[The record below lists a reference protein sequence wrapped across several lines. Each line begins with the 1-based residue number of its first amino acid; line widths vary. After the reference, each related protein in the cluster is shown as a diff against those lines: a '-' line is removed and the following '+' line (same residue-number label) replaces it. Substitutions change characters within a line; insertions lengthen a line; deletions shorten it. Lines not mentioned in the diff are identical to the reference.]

1 MKEKYKKIIYC
12 LFVIIVF
19 VIGIVIGRIP
29 NYVVN
34 NNGLGYILDIDQW
47 EVKKLYKENT
57 IIYESND
64 ESYISDDQEE
74 GWDKLME
81 IISIKGYKRNKT
93 EGSTAHLK
101 YKIEMKNG
109 ETYYI
114 EYLGCLNQVDVTYP
128 SGKTINY
135 YVYN

>member
-81 IISIKGYKRNKT
+81 IISIKGYKRNKP

-128 SGKTINY
+128 SGKTIKY
-135 YVYN
+135 YGYN

>member
-19 VIGIVIGRIP
+19 VIGIVIGRSS
-29 NYVVN
+29 NDVVN
-34 NNGLGYILDIDQW
+34 NNGLDYILDIDQW
-47 EVKKLYKENT
+47 EVKKLYEENT

-74 GWDKLME
+74 GWYKLME

-128 SGKTINY
+128 SGKTIKY
-135 YVYN
+135 YGYN

>member
-19 VIGIVIGRIP
+19 FIGIVIGRIP

-128 SGKTINY
+128 SGKTIKY
-135 YVYN
+135 YGYN

>member
-19 VIGIVIGRIP
+19 VIGIVIGIIP

-128 SGKTINY
+128 SGKTIKY
-135 YVYN
+135 YGYN

>member
-57 IIYESND
+57 IIYD
-64 ESYISDDQEE
+64 
-74 GWDKLME
+74 
-81 IISIKGYKRNKT
+81 
-93 EGSTAHLK
+93 
-101 YKIEMKNG
+101 
-109 ETYYI
+109 
-114 EYLGCLNQVDVTYP
+114 
-128 SGKTINY
+128 
-135 YVYN
+135 

>member
-19 VIGIVIGRIP
+19 FIGIVIGRIP

-74 GWDKLME
+74 GWDKLMK
-81 IISIKGYKRNKT
+81 ILTIKGYKRNKT
-93 EGSTAHLK
+93 EGSKAHLK
-101 YKIEMKNG
+101 YKIEIKNG

-128 SGKTINY
+128 SGKTIKY
-135 YVYN
+135 YGYN

>member
-1 MKEKYKKIIYC
+1 MKEKYKKIIYY

-128 SGKTINY
+128 SGKTIKY
-135 YVYN
+135 YGYN

>member
-109 ETYYI
+109 EI
-114 EYLGCLNQVDVTYP
+114 KFG
-128 SGKTINY
+128 
-135 YVYN
+135 

>member
-128 SGKTINY
+128 SGKTIKY
-135 YVYN
+135 YGYN

>member
-74 GWDKLME
+74 CWDKLME

-128 SGKTINY
+128 SGKTIKY
-135 YVYN
+135 YGYN

>member
-19 VIGIVIGRIP
+19 FIGIVIGRIP

-74 GWDKLME
+74 GWDKLMK
-81 IISIKGYKRNKT
+81 ILTIKGYKRNKT

-128 SGKTINY
+128 SGKTIEY
-135 YVYN
+135 YGYN

>member
-1 MKEKYKKIIYC
+1 MKEKYKKILYC

-128 SGKTINY
+128 SGKTIKY
-135 YVYN
+135 YGYN